1 MAKALGGC
9 WRPRLG
15 AALAS
20 AAVLALCACVSVEVG
35 NDAGTQV
42 QFRLVDQAGAT
53 AAEGAPAGRTIGRDL
68 LVNPIAGSSIDD
80 SFSLAFSRSPQQ
92 RAAYQFAS
100 WSERPSSRLA
110 TLAVERLAARRVF
123 NSVTVLGRGVAGDLQ
138 LNLLVNDFYHDASS
152 SPGTARVGI
161 TAELIDRNSRRLLA
175 RQRFEATAAVEQ
187 ANAASAAAA
196 LSRAS
201 TLALDALVAWVEKA
215 AAPAAL
221 AALPAH
227 PAQPQTR

>member
-1 MAKALGGC
+1 MVKALGGC
-9 WRPRLG
+9 WRRCLG
-15 AALAS
+15 ATLAS

-42 QFRLVDQAGAT
+42 QFRLIDQAGA
-53 AAEGAPAGRTIGRDL
+53 AAASGTPAGRTTGREL
-68 LVNPIAGSSIDD
+68 LVNPIAGSSVDD

-110 TLAVERLAARRVF
+110 TLTVERLATRRTF
-123 NSVTVLGRGVAGDLQ
+123 NSVAVLGRGVAGDLQ
-138 LNLLVNDFYHDASS
+138 LNLLVNDFFHDAAD

-161 TAELIDRNSRRLLA
+161 TAELIDRSTRRLLA
-175 RQRFEATAAVEQ
+175 RQHFEATAPLDQ
-187 ANAASAAAA
+187 ANAAAAAAA

-221 AALPAH
+221 AALPA
-227 PAQPQTR
+227 QPPSR